1 MSNHHHSKLFSQF
14 VFIMIQKGH
23 FQQST
28 MNNIVI
34 TINVKIIAIESVEH
48 IVHRYCINALM
59 SYDKQLELPCV
70 SS

>member
-1 MSNHHHSKLFSQF
+1 
-14 VFIMIQKGH
+14 MIQKGH